1 MNKCSICNK
10 NLAIIYTTK
19 LDGDKNT
26 TMGFCFSCAKRANL
40 PMLDDMLEKMK
51 SIPPFDQMDIEDA
64 DDLEEID
71 QFYNEALEN
80 LGDISGDEIIKMAH
94 AFVGDEETI
103 EKIKN
108 LDPDTLSKLLKTSME
123 SMGLDESLGKNL
135 LNNLKEA
142 QSQGIIE
149 LGEDLDLFDEDDDLE
164 ELEDDSSEEPEG
176 EEDVKKSE
184 NAKEPKKSAD
194 MNRLFVDFMDK
205 IEKNLKN
212 RDASKKNS
220 EEKGEKENIFGNENT
235 HTHDAAE
242 NEGNSN
248 TGKSPKLPPH
258 RKKRKYLERYA
269 KYMFDKIEHHEIDK
283 VVGRT
288 KELERIMNILCRR
301 TKNNPVL
308 VGEPG
313 VGKTS
318 VADALALKIYNKEVP
333 EILAD
338 KEIYELDITSLVAGT
353 QLRGQFENKIMEIVK
368 EVKREGNIILVID
381 EIHKM
386 IGAGDP
392 SGGTMDAANILKP
405 ALSRGEI
412 QIIGTTTLEEYRKHI
427 EKDAALERRFQPVKI
442 DEPSVEES
450 VEILKGIRHYYEDF
464 HNVKISDD
472 AIEHAVILSAR
483 YVPDRFLPDKA
494 IDVLDEA
501 CAMLNIHN
509 PSRPSLKKFEA
520 ELAKVVEA
528 KENASLNDEF
538 EKAANLKTQELELN
552 EKIEEFKKVGSG
564 VELTL
569 NDIGKVIESWTKI
582 PVTKITQEEAQK
594 LLNLEQ
600 SLFKSIIGQ
609 KEAVEAVSRA
619 IRRNRAGFRVKKRP
633 ASFIFVG
640 PTGVGKT
647 ELAKKLALEVFGS
660 EDNMIRLDMSE
671 YMEKHTVSKMIGAP
685 PGYVGFDDGG
695 QLTKQIRRKPYSVIL
710 LDEIEKAHPDVFNML
725 LQILDD
731 GRLTDSKGQIVHFE
745 NAIIIMTSNIGS
757 DEKTASIGFSDDIN
771 ANYKQ
776 KINSALK
783 MHFRPEFLNRVDE
796 IVNFGYLSKEEIR
809 QIVDTQLE
817 EVYKEAKEQNIEL
830 DISDDVRNYIA
841 QKGYDEK
848 YGARPIKRE
857 IRRIVEDEVAERV
870 LKGEIKRKNKVFI
883 TMAPERMNLVFQ
895 VKNI

>member
-1 MNKCSICNK
+1 MNRCSICDK

-19 LDGDKNT
+19 LEGDKNT
-26 TMGFCFSCAKRANL
+26 TMGFCFSCAKKANL
-40 PMLDDMLEKMK
+40 PMLDEMLAKMK
-51 SIPPFDQMDIEDA
+51 SLPPFDQMDIDDA

-80 LGDISGDEIIKMAH
+80 LGDISGDEMIKMAH

-103 EKIKN
+103 EKIKQ
-108 LDPDTLSKLLKTSME
+108 LDPDTMSKLLKNSMN
-123 SMGLDESLGKNL
+123 SMGISENL
-135 LNNLKEA
+135 SNNILNNLKEA

-149 LGEDLDLFDEDDDLE
+149 LGEDLDLSDEEDAEEFIDELDEDSADAQG
-164 ELEDDSSEEPEG
+164 DSENINQLFVNFMN
-176 EEDVKKSE
+176 DVEKKLKYKGNSQHKNASE
-184 NAKEPKKSAD
+184 NAQKPDVSNA
-194 MNRLFVDFMDK
+194 
-205 IEKNLKN
+205 
-212 RDASKKNS
+212 
-220 EEKGEKENIFGNENT
+220 
-235 HTHDAAE
+235 DAAQPRSRQAE
-242 NEGNSN
+242 HEEQGFGTKGN
-248 TGKSPKLPPH
+248 KLPPH

-288 KELERIMNILCRR
+288 KELDRIMNILCRR

-442 DEPSVEES
+442 EEPSIEDS
-450 VEILKGIRHYYEDF
+450 IEILKGIRHYYEDF
-464 HNVKISDD
+464 HNVRISDD

-501 CAMLNIHN
+501 CAMININN

-538 EKAANLKTQELELN
+538 EKAASLKTQELELN
-552 EKIEEFKKVGSG
+552 ERIEEFKREGSG
-564 VELTL
+564 VELSI

-609 KEAVEAVSRA
+609 REAVEAVSRA

-757 DEKTASIGFSDDIN
+757 DEKTGSIGFNDDIN
-771 ANYKQ
+771 SNYKQ

-796 IVNFGYLSKEEIR
+796 IVNFGYLSKDEIR

-870 LKGEIKRKNKVFI
+870 LKGEIRRKNKVFI
-883 TMAPERMNLVFQ
+883 TMSSETMNLVFQ
-895 VKNI
+895 VQNI